1 MYVHNY
7 VIAGGRNAD
16 PGSLSMNM
24 EPVRLSEGMGIAIKS
39 IAYGEVY
46 NVSEINNS
54 FTITLKASVMVD
66 GNSTEADE
74 VVKITIKNGRYQMK
88 EHVLAAIKR
97 EVDEYIESI
106 GQSKYTEYEPNSS
119 YGLRLKMPTF
129 LKLNQSDTESPISL
143 IDAFILQNSI
153 VAEAG
158 PMPEWTEMCFMYLN
172 IVRSSYI
179 NGRKSRLLSVFPIHA
194 RNGYSYYEF
203 TNPTYVPIEVREFS
217 DITIKLRNIKG
228 NILHISNKFDTV
240 VSLHVKKLES

>member
-74 VVKITIKNGRYQMK
+74 IVKITIKNGRYQM
-88 EHVLAAIKR
+88 
-97 EVDEYIESI
+97 
-106 GQSKYTEYEPNSS
+106 
-119 YGLRLKMPTF
+119 
-129 LKLNQSDTESPISL
+129 
-143 IDAFILQNSI
+143 
-153 VAEAG
+153 
-158 PMPEWTEMCFMYLN
+158 
-172 IVRSSYI
+172 
-179 NGRKSRLLSVFPIHA
+179 
-194 RNGYSYYEF
+194 
-203 TNPTYVPIEVREFS
+203 
-217 DITIKLRNIKG
+217 
-228 NILHISNKFDTV
+228 
-240 VSLHVKKLES
+240 